1 MGTMDTRRA
10 YAESLRLSAN
20 LELESVVDAFAQV
33 PRELFLGPGPWQIV
47 QPLDPGHP
55 YRDTPDARLEHI
67 YQDVGVAID
76 PARQLNNGQPS
87 THARWIEAAAPQ
99 TGESVLHVGC
109 GVGYYTAILAEM
121 VGPTGRVIAY
131 EADAALAGRARV
143 CLRDWPHVQVEHGD
157 AGEPRGP
164 HDVVYVT
171 AGATHARREW
181 LAALLPGGRIVLPL
195 TAHVP
200 MFPHGVG
207 FVIRAERRG
216 ERWPVR
222 VVSPVAIYDCVGAR
236 DEAAELQLRT
246 LLHPEASARI
256 QALSIEPHPKGRG
269 CLLHMDGFCLQE

>member
-1 MGTMDTRRA
+1 MTVDDADVHDLVQRVVGFER
-10 YAESLRLSAN
+10 EVRLWI
-20 LELESVVDAFAQV
+20 AQ
-33 PRELFLGPGPWQIV
+33 Q
-47 QPLDPGHP
+47 HP
-55 YRDTPDARLEHI
+55 
-67 YQDVGVAID
+67 
-76 PARQLNNGQPS
+76 
-87 THARWIEAAAPQ
+87 
-99 TGESVLHVGC
+99 
-109 GVGYYTAILAEM
+109 
-121 VGPTGRVIAY
+121 
-131 EADAALAGRARV
+131 
-143 CLRDWPHVQVEHGD
+143 
-157 AGEPRGP
+157 
-164 HDVVYVT
+164 
-171 AGATHARREW
+171 
-181 LAALLPGGRIVLPL
+181 VLPL